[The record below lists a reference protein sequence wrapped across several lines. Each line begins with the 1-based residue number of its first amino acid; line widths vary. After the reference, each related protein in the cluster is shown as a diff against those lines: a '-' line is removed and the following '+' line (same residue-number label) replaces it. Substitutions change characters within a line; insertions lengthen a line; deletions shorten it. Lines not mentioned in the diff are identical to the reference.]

1 MKKLFA
7 PLVAALLIL
16 TTGVVSAANPRVA
29 MDTSM
34 GEVVIELYPEQAPL
48 TVQNFLRYVNDGA
61 YDGTIFHRVIKAFMN
76 QGGGFTPDLQ
86 KRPTSYPPVRNE
98 ADNGLKN
105 QYGTIAMART
115 NDPHSATNQF
125 FINTADNDFL
135 NFRSKSA
142 QGWGYTVFGKVIEG
156 MDVMD
161 SVANVKTGPRGPFR
175 SDVPV
180 SDVVIKSIRQLE
192 DGVPSPAR

>member
-1 MKKLFA
+1 
-7 PLVAALLIL
+7 
-16 TTGVVSAANPRVA
+16 
-29 MDTSM
+29 
-34 GEVVIELYPEQAPL
+34 
-48 TVQNFLRYVNDGA
+48 
-61 YDGTIFHRVIKAFMN
+61 
-76 QGGGFTPDLQ
+76 
-86 KRPTSYPPVRNE
+86 
-98 ADNGLKN
+98 
-105 QYGTIAMART
+105 MART